1 MNGREGAR
9 WPGPIYLDTSALI
22 KLFVPE
28 AESDVLNEALV
39 GATDV
44 VVSDLAL
51 TEMASAL
58 GRRTREGL
66 LTPAEARRLLGEAG
80 RLARACRRAELTPP
94 THRRAERLLLT
105 AGSALRSLDAL
116 HVALAIDAGASTIVT
131 YDSRLAQAATG
142 QHLFVE
148 PGTIGEVEGK
158 ADRAGKARRSSATR
172 RRRRSGKVPPETR

>member
-1 MNGREGAR
+1 MTGREGTR
-9 WPGPIYLDTSALI
+9 WTGPIYLDTSALI

-28 AESDVLNEALV
+28 AESDVLNESLV

-44 VVSDLAL
+44 VISDLAL

-116 HVALAIDAGASTIVT
+116 HVSLAIDAGASTIVT
-131 YDSRLAQAATG
+131 YDSRLALAATG

-148 PGTIGEVEGK
+148 PGAVADVERK
-158 ADRAGKARRSSATR
+158 ADLAGNARRSSATR
-172 RRRRSGKVPPETR
+172 RRRRSGEVPPETR

>member
-1 MNGREGAR
+1 MTGREGTR
-9 WPGPIYLDTSALI
+9 WTGPIYLDTSALI

-28 AESDVLNEALV
+28 AESDVLNESLV

-44 VVSDLAL
+44 VISDLAL

-105 AGSALRSLDAL
+105 AGSAVRSLDAL
-116 HVALAIDAGASTIVT
+116 HVSLAIDAGASTIVT
-131 YDSRLAQAATG
+131 YDSRLALAATG

-148 PGTIGEVEGK
+148 PGAVADVERR
-158 ADRAGKARRSSATR
+158 ADLAGNARRSSATR
-172 RRRRSGKVPPETR
+172 RRRRSGEVPPETR